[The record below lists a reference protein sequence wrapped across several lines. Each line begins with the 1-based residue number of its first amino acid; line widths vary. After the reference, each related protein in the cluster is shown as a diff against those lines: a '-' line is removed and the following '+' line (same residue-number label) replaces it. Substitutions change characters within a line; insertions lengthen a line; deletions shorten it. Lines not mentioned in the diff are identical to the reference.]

1 MVCFL
6 DDLYIHIYIYIISYH
21 IISYHIISYHII
33 SYHIIYLCLR
43 IEIQQGMISPA
54 SFRMIS
60 DLDLILAQFFFPS
73 CPPY

>member
-6 DDLYIHIYIYIISYH
+6 DDLYIYI
-21 IISYHIISYHII
+21 
-33 SYHIIYLCLR
+33 YHIIYSCLR

-60 DLDLILAQFFFPS
+60 DLDLILAQNFFSFMSPLLAAS
-73 CPPY
+73 FVKNLC